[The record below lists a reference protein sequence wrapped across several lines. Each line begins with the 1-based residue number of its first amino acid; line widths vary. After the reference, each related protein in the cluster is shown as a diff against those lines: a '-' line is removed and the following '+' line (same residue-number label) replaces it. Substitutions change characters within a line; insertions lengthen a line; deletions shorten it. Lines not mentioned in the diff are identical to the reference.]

1 MPWRVKA
8 FLSRH
13 FPLAYHLVV
22 NAGIKGNSQ
31 NYWDRMLEATW
42 DDPKRSWPIRNA
54 LIESLT
60 RPDQSI
66 LDLGCG
72 NGSILRYL
80 KQRGYSN
87 LHGLEVSRIACD
99 RLEAS
104 GISMHCGR
112 LPRIPLPDASFDV
125 VIASQVPE
133 HVIRRRLF
141 SSEIARVLKREGR
154 TFIFVPNNCMGPI
167 DEPEHGS
174 CTTRHRSHF
183 FWTVFSRSLRSP
195 KFMMP
200 IMRPHSCLPTVLVRS
215 NRMHLLSSIST
226 ATART
231 FDADRSPRKS
241 PLCG

>member
-1 MPWRVKA
+1 MLPWRVKA

-31 NYWDRMLEATW
+31 GYWDRMLEATW
-42 DDPKRSWPIRNA
+42 DDPKRNWPTKNV

-66 LDLGCG
+66 LDIGCG
-72 NGSILRYL
+72 NGSMLRYL

-87 LHGLEVSRIACD
+87 LHGLEISRFACD

-104 GISMHCGR
+104 GINMHSGR
-112 LPRIPLPDASFDV
+112 LPSIPLPDATFDV
-125 VIASQVPE
+125 VIASQVLE

-141 SSEIARVLKREGR
+141 LSEIARVLKREGR

-167 DEPEHGS
+167 DEPEHVIVYSATSLTLFLG
-174 CTTRHRSHF
+174 RF
-183 FWTVFSRSLRSP
+183 FKELTVTEIHDANHEAPFLFANGARP
-195 KFMMP
+195 K
-200 IMRPHSCLPTVLVRS
+200 
-215 NRMHLLSSIST
+215 
-226 ATART
+226 
-231 FDADRSPRKS
+231 
-241 PLCG
+241 

>member
-1 MPWRVKA
+1 MLPWRVKS
-8 FLSRH
+8 FLSYH

-31 NYWDRMLEATW
+31 EYWDRMLEATW
-42 DDPKRSWPIRNA
+42 DDPKRSWPTKNA

-66 LDLGCG
+66 LDIACG

-87 LHGLEVSRIACD
+87 LHGLEISPFACD
-99 RLEAS
+99 RLKAS
-104 GISMHCGR
+104 GIRMHSGR

-125 VIASQVPE
+125 VIASQVLE

-141 SSEIARVLKREGR
+141 LSEITRVLRREGR

-167 DEPEHGS
+167 DEPEHVIVYNATS
-174 CTTRHRSHF
+174 LKLFLSHF
-183 FWTVFSRSLRSP
+183 FQELTVTEIHDANHEAPFLFAIGVRP
-195 KFMMP
+195 K
-200 IMRPHSCLPTVLVRS
+200 
-215 NRMHLLSSIST
+215 
-226 ATART
+226 
-231 FDADRSPRKS
+231 
-241 PLCG
+241 